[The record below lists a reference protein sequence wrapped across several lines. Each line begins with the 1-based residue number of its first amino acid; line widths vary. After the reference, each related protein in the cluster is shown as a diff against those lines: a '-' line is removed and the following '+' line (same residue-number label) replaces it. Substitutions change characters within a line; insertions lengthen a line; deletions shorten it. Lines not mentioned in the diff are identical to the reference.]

1 MSSFKV
7 EDCPGKFRLI
17 PGILRLFLLILGLL
31 SGGGTAWAQAYNWK
45 PVVIN
50 GGGYVDGIVFHPNA
64 PGLMYCRTDI
74 GGAYRWNATNN
85 TWTQLLDFVG
95 YPNNDGSLMG
105 TESIGLDPQDT
116 NRLYL
121 ACGWMGAGSP
131 SGIMIS
137 TNQGASFTDINSPFV
152 IESNDDGRGSG
163 ERFGVDPNLGNIVF
177 YGTHLAGL
185 WKSTSHAVDWAQ
197 VTSFPVT
204 TTTTNGVGILFV
216 EFIASSGTPGSAT
229 PVIWVGVSRGG
240 TNLFRSS
247 DGGATWTGIN
257 TNGVPQ
263 GYMPHHASQDGLGN
277 MYITFCDA
285 PGPNGVSYGAV
296 RKFNLTTLTSIAV
309 TPPTGEGGFGGV
321 TVDAENP
328 NTVAVSTIDCWW
340 PQNYIYR
347 STNGGTNWTQ
357 TYSGATDCSSAPWM
371 GSGGLVVQGWSDDL
385 KIDPF
390 NSAHLFFT
398 SGGGVFSSFNFTAA
412 QPSWEF
418 QSVGIEEMVF
428 CNTGTG
434 IVSPPGG
441 PQLFSVF
448 GDIGGFADYN
458 LDVSPP
464 TTNYFSP
471 SGNNNYDIDFAEKKP
486 NLVVRTFYG
495 PNASG
500 TTVLSGFF
508 STNAGSTWTQ
518 FATEPAA
525 ATNGPGLVVIS
536 ADGSRLVWAI
546 PGSPSFY
553 STNNGATW
561 TQCAGSNPT
570 PPNSWEQPYPFS
582 DRVNSNKFYIYM
594 PDSGVVYVSTNGG
607 ASFFAGATLTAWADS
622 MHTTFGQEGHV
633 WVAID
638 NGLWCSTNSAAS
650 FFQVPGVQAAHTVGF
665 GKSKNSGGYPAIYL
679 HGKIS
684 NIWGVYRS
692 DDQAATW
699 TRINDNQHQYGGI
712 AQVTGDPKIY
722 GRCYI
727 GALGIVYGD
736 LPNQPPFTPTGLTAT
751 SSNAAVSLT
760 WNASDLANSYMIGRS
775 TTTGGPYTDIAT
787 GVTATTYLDTGLIN
801 GATYYYVVA
810 ATNAYG
816 LSSNSAEV
824 NATPAVWVW
833 TGVDIGAVGAPGSTS
848 QSGNTITVT
857 GAGAD
862 IYGTADAFQFTSQ
875 LISGNCDIRALVTSV
890 QDINAWSK
898 AGVMIRQSL
907 SDSDANIAMVMTPG
921 NGAEMQYRSTAG
933 GSTSEVS
940 HSGLSAPYWVRLTRT
955 NNTFMCY
962 TAPDGTNWTQLG
974 STQTISM
981 TTNVYAGLA
990 VTSHDQGVLCTATFE
1005 DVSIVSLPT
1014 PWQTADIGAAGVT
1027 GSAFDPNGILTLF
1040 GSGEDL
1046 FSTTDAFRY
1055 VYLPAGGDCDI
1066 GAQVLTV
1073 GDTDPWAMAG
1083 VMIRQS
1089 LAANDVNVATIVTPG
1104 NGVSF
1109 QYRTTAGGTSAGTST
1124 GGITAPYWVRAIRT
1138 GNTFAGYMS
1147 PDGINWTQQG
1157 ATQTIAM
1164 TTNGYYIG
1172 LPVTSHN
1179 SNYICDATFTNVVV
1193 STNVTYGGSGTGN
1206 PSLVNLTLTTAAS
1219 GSGTAS
1225 GNLVLEW
1232 PYQGNLSGAA
1242 LYYTPSLAPPI
1253 TWTLV
1258 TNRLILSSN
1267 QWSVTLPENTN
1278 TSAGFYKLAPA
1289 N

>member
-7 EDCPGKFRLI
+7 ENCPWKCRLI
-17 PGILRLFLLILGLL
+17 PWVLRLFLLILGLL

-85 TWTQLLDFVG
+85 SWTQLLNFVG
-95 YPNNDGSLMG
+95 YPNNEGSLMG

-137 TNQGASFTDINSPFV
+137 TNQGASLTVINSPFV

-163 ERFGVDPNLGNIVF
+163 ERFGVDPNLGSIVF

-185 WKSTSHAVDWAQ
+185 WKSVNYAANWSQ

-204 TTTTNGVGILFV
+204 TTTNGVGLVFV

-229 PVIWVGVSRGG
+229 PVIWAGVSQGG
-240 TNLFRSS
+240 TNLYLSTN
-247 DGGATWTGIN
+247 GGAAWTGV
-257 TNGVPQ
+257 TNGAPTN
-263 GYMPHHASQDGLGN
+263 YMPHHALQDGLGN

-285 PGPNGVSYGAV
+285 PGPNGVSYGVV
-296 RKFNLTTLTSIAV
+296 RKFNLTTLNSIDV
-309 TPPTGEGGFGGV
+309 TPPVGEGGFGGV
-321 TVDAENP
+321 TVDAEKP

-357 TYSGATDCSSAPWM
+357 TYSGTTDCSSAPWM
-371 GSGGLVVQGWSDDL
+371 GNGGLVVQGWSDDL

-390 NSAHLFFT
+390 NSDHLFFT

-434 IVSPPGG
+434 IASPPSG

-471 SGNNNYDIDFAEKKP
+471 SGNNNYGIDFAEKNP

-500 TTVLSGFF
+500 TTALSGFF
-508 STNAGSTWTQ
+508 STNAGSTWSQ

-525 ATNGPGLVVIS
+525 ATNGPGVVVIS

-570 PPNSWEQPYPFS
+570 PPYSWEQPYPFS

-607 ASFFAGATLTAWADS
+607 ASFFAGATLAAWADS
-622 MHTTFGQEGHV
+622 MHTTFGQEGNV
-633 WVAID
+633 WVAIN
-638 NGLWCSTNSAAS
+638 NGLWCSTNSGAS
-650 FFQVPGVQAAHTVGF
+650 FSKVSGVQAAHTVGF
-665 GKSKNSGGYPAIYL
+665 GKAKSGGGYPAIYL
-679 HGKIS
+679 HGEI
-684 NIWGVYRS
+684 NNTWGVYRS
-692 DDQAATW
+692 DDRAATW
-699 TRINDNQHQYGGI
+699 MRINDDQHQYGGI
-712 AQVTGDPKIY
+712 AQVIGDPKIY

-727 GALGIVYGD
+727 AALGIVYGD
-736 LPNQPPFTPTGLTAT
+736 LPNQPPFTPTGLIAT

-760 WNASDLANSYMIGRS
+760 WNAAVVADSYLIGRS
-775 TTTGGPYTDIAT
+775 TSAGGPYTNIAA
-787 GVTATTYLDTGLIN
+787 GVTATAYLDTGLVN
-801 GATYYYVVA
+801 GTTYYYVVA
-810 ATNAYG
+810 ATNSYG
-816 LSSNSAEV
+816 SSANSGEAG
-824 NATPAVWVW
+824 ATAW
-833 TGVDIGAVGAPGSTS
+833 TWQTQDIGAVGISGSATLS
-848 QSGNTITVT
+848 NGVFAAA

-862 IYGTADAFQFTSQ
+862 IQGSADAFRFVYLPETGDGT
-875 LISGNCDIRALVTSV
+875 IVARIASV
-890 QDINAWSK
+890 QNIDPWSK

-907 SDSDANIAMVMTPG
+907 DAGAANALVALTPS
-921 NGAEMQYRSTAG
+921 NGVTWQYRSSAG
-933 GSTSEVS
+933 GGTSWNNTGS
-940 HSGLSAPYWVRLTRT
+940 LNTPYWVKL
-955 NNTFMCY
+955 
-962 TAPDGTNWTQLG
+962 
-974 STQTISM
+974 
-981 TTNVYAGLA
+981 
-990 VTSHDQGVLCTATFE
+990 
-1005 DVSIVSLPT
+1005 
-1014 PWQTADIGAAGVT
+1014 
-1027 GSAFDPNGILTLF
+1027 
-1040 GSGEDL
+1040 
-1046 FSTTDAFRY
+1046 
-1055 VYLPAGGDCDI
+1055 
-1066 GAQVLTV
+1066 
-1073 GDTDPWAMAG
+1073 
-1083 VMIRQS
+1083 
-1089 LAANDVNVATIVTPG
+1089 
-1104 NGVSF
+1104 
-1109 QYRTTAGGTSAGTST
+1109 
-1124 GGITAPYWVRAIRT
+1124 VRS
-1138 GNTFAGYMS
+1138 GNTFTGYRS
-1147 PDGINWTQQG
+1147 PDGKNWMPQG
-1157 ATQTIAM
+1157 TNTFAM
-1164 TTNGYYIG
+1164 SSTAYVG
-1172 LPVTSHN
+1172 LALTSHN
-1179 SNYICDATFTNVVV
+1179 SSSLGTATIDNVTAPGWPIPPPPAAPTGLQAIPGDAQAALNWNASAGATNYFVERSTTSGGGFTAIATNASLNFTNTGLNNGTLYFFVV
-1193 STNVTYGGSGTGN
+1193 SAVNAYGESTNSLQVSARPTASAPVAMSATNVPGQLKISWPADHTGWQLQSQMNTLTAGLGTN
-1206 PSLVNLTLTTAAS
+1206 WVNLFDSEQTNQMTA
-1219 GSGTAS
+1219 
-1225 GNLVLEW
+1225 
-1232 PYQGNLSGAA
+1232 P
-1242 LYYTPSLAPPI
+1242 
-1253 TWTLV
+1253 
-1258 TNRLILSSN
+1258 LSS
-1267 QWSVTLPENTN
+1267 TN
-1278 TSAGFYKLAPA
+1278 GAVFFRLVRPY
-1289 N
+1289 